1 MPDML
6 GNVIV
11 MGVDVLHHAGF
22 DHMHNWFS
30 IFLYYLIGEA
40 ATTISHVSW
49 FSISKST
56 LSI

>member
-1 MPDML
+1 ML
-6 GNVIV
+6 KGRAIHIAPHIS
-11 MGVDVLHHAGF
+11 LLF
-22 DHMHNWFS
+22 
-30 IFLYYLIGEA
+30 IIGEA